1 METVVVASRDEAVV
15 RAAVLLALGRRDGD
29 DWARFATETL
39 DRPDLA
45 AVRRCAHDFGVLI
58 CHENGGG
65 DDMLLL
71 AEAAVL
77 ELRAL
82 SGRCE

>member
-1 METVVVASRDEAVV
+1 METVVVASWDEAVV
-15 RAAVLLALGRRDGD
+15 RAAVLLALARGDGD
-29 DWARFATETL
+29 DWARFAAETL

-45 AVRRCAHDFGVLI
+45 AVRRCAHDYGILI
-58 CHENGGG
+58 RHEGDGG